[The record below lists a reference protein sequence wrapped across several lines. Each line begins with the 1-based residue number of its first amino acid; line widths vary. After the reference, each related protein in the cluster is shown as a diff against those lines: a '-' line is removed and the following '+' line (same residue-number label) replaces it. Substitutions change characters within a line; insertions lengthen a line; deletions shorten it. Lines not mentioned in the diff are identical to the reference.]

1 MMAFKW
7 SKLSE
12 TCCVLSSPGDL
23 NKSGVCF
30 LVKHSESR
38 DMRPRHCVWKCCGD
52 ANVTRCCPL
61 SHVTSVIDAEW
72 FWKWSG
78 VRRTRE
84 GTGRRYGGEKAE
96 GNDCQLDQECPVWWE
111 RWSAT
116 CHACT
121 VCCLDSPPKKNRKN
135 EKESNKGRTNVEPT
149 DDRWWE
155 YLLMGQFIQ

>member
-7 SKLSE
+7 SESSE

-72 FWKWSG
+72 FWKW
-78 VRRTRE
+78 RE
-84 GTGRRYGGEKAE
+84 GKKECGEREREQEGGLEVKRQKEMTVVSWTSSAPCGGRG
-96 GNDCQLDQECPVWWE
+96 DVQHVMHVQCVD
-111 RWSAT
+111 
-116 CHACT
+116 
-121 VCCLDSPPKKNRKN
+121 
-135 EKESNKGRTNVEPT
+135 
-149 DDRWWE
+149 
-155 YLLMGQFIQ
+155 